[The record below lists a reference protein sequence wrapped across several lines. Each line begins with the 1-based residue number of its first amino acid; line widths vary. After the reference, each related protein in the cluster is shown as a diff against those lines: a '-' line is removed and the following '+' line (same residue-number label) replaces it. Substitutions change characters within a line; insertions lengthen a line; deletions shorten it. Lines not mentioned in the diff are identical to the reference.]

1 MTSIVITPKN
11 KSELDLISN
20 LLKKLKINISFL
32 SEEEKEDL
40 GLKILMKEAN
50 RTKTVSRDTVMKKPK
65 HQ

>member
-20 LLKKLKINISFL
+20 LLKKLKINASYL

-40 GLKILMKEAN
+40 GVKILMKEAD
-50 RTKTVSRDTVMKKPK
+50 RTKTVSRDTVMKKLK